1 MTLPRV
7 NAITGAWANSPPAHW
22 SLSALAGFKP
32 KEKAVKEQDL
42 REMFGVSEVAR
53 G

>member
-7 NAITGAWANSPPAHW
+7 NAITEAWTRSPPAHW

-32 KEKAVKEQDL
+32 KDKAVKEQDL
-42 REMFGVSEVAR
+42 REMFGVEEVKR